1 MDPVN
6 LCLCP
11 NCAAAYRRM
20 RSNKDLMESVRRTFL
35 TMKDTDIE
43 NGDYVTIALDEDN
56 ELWFTQTHF
65 AEIRELLLLS
75 EVVKS
80 TKQPIVAQVG
90 TDDDGEKSG
99 MSVYSGYIGKTI
111 RRKDGFVGKVTNVTT
126 DGDNAYVQVHVTGG
140 KDAGKDTKIQL
151 SFILK
156 NKGVYSVSD
165 E

>member
-1 MDPVN
+1 
-6 LCLCP
+6 
-11 NCAAAYRRM
+11 
-20 RSNKDLMESVRRTFL
+20 MEAVRRAFL

-43 NGDYVTIALDEDN
+43 SGDYVAIAIDDDD

-65 AEIRELLLLS
+65 AEIRELMRLTE
-75 EVVKS
+75 EVRSS
-80 TKQPIVAQVG
+80 TKAALAPVSA
-90 TDDDGEKSG
+90 DNESEKSG

-111 RRKDGFVGKVTNVTT
+111 RRKDGFVGTVTNVTT

-156 NKGVYSVSD
+156 NKGVYSIG
-165 E
+165 

>member
-1 MDPVN
+1 MN
-6 LCLCP
+6 T
-11 NCAAAYRRM
+11 
-20 RSNKDLMESVRRTFL
+20 DLMNHVRMAFL
-35 TMKDTDIE
+35 TMKDSEIE
-43 NGDYVTIALDEDN
+43 NGDYVAISIDDDD

-80 TKQPIVAQVG
+80 TKQPIVAQVS
-90 TDDDGEKSG
+90 TDDDSEKSG

-126 DGDNAYVQVHVTGG
+126 DGDNAYVHVHVTGG

-156 NKGVYSVSD
+156 NKGVYSIG
-165 E
+165 